1 MHILLEEESAAS
13 LGDLLAQEHEMAGWY
28 SVPALIGDV
37 IQALRAEI
45 RQYVAD
51 EAMARRMEHRLL
63 LLESLTAAQ
72 AGGSTL
78 WENGAAG

>member
-13 LGDLLAQEHEMAGWY
+13 LDELLAQEHEMAGWY
-28 SVPALIGDV
+28 SVPAVIGDV
-37 IQALRAEI
+37 IQTLRAEI

-63 LLESLTAAQ
+63 LLESLTTAQ
-72 AGGSTL
+72 AGGATL
-78 WENGAAG
+78 WGDEAAG

>member
-1 MHILLEEESAAS
+1 
-13 LGDLLAQEHEMAGWY
+13 
-28 SVPALIGDV
+28 VIGDV

-45 RQYVAD
+45 RQHVAD

-78 WENGAAG
+78 WGDGAA